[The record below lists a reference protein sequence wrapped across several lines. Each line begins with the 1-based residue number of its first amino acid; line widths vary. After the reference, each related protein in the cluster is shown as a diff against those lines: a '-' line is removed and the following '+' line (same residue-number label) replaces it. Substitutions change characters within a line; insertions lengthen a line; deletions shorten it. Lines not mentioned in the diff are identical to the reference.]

1 MLPERRLRL
10 EVGSLFVL
18 VATAF
23 IAVNLLV
30 VLAVFPQLRR
40 IEQIYGTMGE
50 SLQAIAEM
58 RGVATELRSLATL
71 ARADGASEVHAAIA
85 HQLSHATRLGEVFER
100 PGGDHSDVERWARLR
115 DAELP
120 ALA

>member
-18 VATAF
+18 VAAAF

-40 IEQIYGTMGE
+40 IEQIYGAMGE
-50 SLQAIAEM
+50 QLQAIAEM
-58 RGVATELRSLATL
+58 RGVASELRSLAAL
-71 ARADGASEVHAAIA
+71 ARADGSSEVHAAIA
-85 HQLSHATRLGEVFER
+85 HQLSRATQLGAILER
-100 PGGDHSDVERWARLR
+100 RGGERADVELWARLR
-115 DAELP
+115 DVE
-120 ALA
+120 